1 MSKNRKFYIMAV
13 ISVPL
18 AIAVAVSAWDEGNL
32 RTAIVGSI
40 IAVLYGFGFV
50 YIAWHLG
57 RLQGAGETPY
67 ITSKELPVS
76 GLKKRLIVWERPFW
90 LFTLTS
96 AIVLFVIGVFGG
108 RPLYILLEGV
118 VLMVTSGG
126 ILMCGGILK
135 IRRLPHY

>member
-18 AIAVAVSAWDEGNL
+18 AIAVAVLAWDEGNL
-32 RTAIVGSI
+32 RTAIVWSI

-90 LFTLTS
+90 LFMLTMGVVF
-96 AIVLFVIGVFGG
+96 IIIGVFGG
-108 RPLYILLEGV
+108 KPLSFILSGV
-118 VLMVTSGG
+118 LRMVISGG

-135 IRRLPHY
+135 IR